1 MHRLPLEK
9 GLSAIPRLNPPLNW
23 KQNTNLTETHKR
35 GTDLELWLE
44 ETKRAPLDLT
54 FSTFYHEYVFCVLLN
69 VLRSRVGAG
78 KTIKQKRTASAPQLL
93 QSSCIISRTDEV
105 LPSFY
110 MQ

>member
-9 GLSAIPRLNPPLNW
+9 GLSAIPRLNPSFNW
-23 KQNTNLTETHKR
+23 KRNTNLTETHKR

-69 VLRSRVGAG
+69 VLRGHVGAG
-78 KTIKQKRTASAPQLL
+78 KMIKQKRTASAPQLL